1 MAQICS
7 RWAKTRLVTV
17 ARCEEAAPIDKAQT
31 GGGSCMARVQRSMGG
46 CGKGSEGM
54 YVEAASE
61 GYVQATGRM

>member
-7 RWAKTRLVTV
+7 RWSKTRLVTV
-17 ARCEEAAPIDKAQT
+17 ARCEEAPIDKAQT
-31 GGGSCMARVQRSMGG
+31 GGGSRIARVQRSMGD
-46 CGKGSEGM
+46 CGEGSKGM